1 MVLAKLGELS
11 LLATVYR
18 GSNLV
23 KEHLVTVN
31 FEKKK
36 IKKKTPRMAHERNK
50 YTIYHGTL
58 KFYFMELANHCS
70 TAQP

>member
-11 LLATVYR
+11 LLATEDR

-36 IKKKTPRMAHERNK
+36 IKKKTPGMGEWFN
-50 YTIYHGTL
+50 L
-58 KFYFMELANHCS
+58 KND
-70 TAQP
+70 